1 MHLLVM
7 LSAID
12 GQECG
17 AFWPSGGH
25 GAFFEVGFQKM
36 KVSMMD
42 EVETA
47 TWKAFRL
54 SLEVSMEQR
63 PRPAKFFT
71 APKGREGRTLAVLK
85 PHERRG
91 RASVSVAS
99 RNLIAPPAPAP
110 VRSFIVIQA
119 ANFPPFCSTIRP
131 RRTTLRRRRVG
142 RCGSSTARRGRSSAR
157 PSPLCST

>member
-1 MHLLVM
+1 MVWEQNVHLLVM

-54 SLEVSMEQR
+54 SLEVRKQTKR
-63 PRPAKFFT
+63 PTTAEAKFFLLR
-71 APKGREGRTLAVLK
+71 PKDEK
-85 PHERRG
+85 ER
-91 RASVSVAS
+91 SW
-99 RNLIAPPAPAP
+99 
-110 VRSFIVIQA
+110 
-119 ANFPPFCSTIRP
+119 
-131 RRTTLRRRRVG
+131 
-142 RCGSSTARRGRSSAR
+142 
-157 PSPLCST
+157 PS